1 MSSHNKRATSAT
13 VGSDPGAAQDHMN
26 VLYTAHQVHAL
37 AQIVYQKF
45 TGSWTNQ
52 TPWGAPQMGAFHSFA
67 GHGAASA
74 PFTPGTMGTMGCG
87 TAAGPMAPP
96 ALYYWYP

>member
-1 MSSHNKRATSAT
+1 MSSHNKRATSAA

-45 TGSWTNQ
+45 TGGWS
-52 TPWGAPQMGAFHSFA
+52 PLERPADGAFHPSRTRAPASVHA
-67 GHGAASA
+67 GHDGVAI
-74 PFTPGTMGTMGCG
+74 
-87 TAAGPMAPP
+87 GPARWSL
-96 ALYYWYP
+96 ALYYRYP